1 MDSEKKKSLL
11 LETSKYMVQV
21 SHCCFI
27 LFLFYFIYLFILAT
41 LQSRWDRSS
50 PIQDPTRA
58 PELEMQI
65 RNHWSAVEPQPRLLY
80 KWQFG
85 DQSSLL
91 RYLPNLPGS
100 KFWLLKERSG
110 GP

>member
-1 MDSEKKKSLL
+1 MDSEKKKSIIGNFQIHGPSQSLL
-11 LETSKYMVQV
+11 FYSI
-21 SHCCFI
+21 FI
-27 LFLFYFIYLFILAT
+27 LFIYLFILAT

-50 PIQDPTRA
+50 PIRDPTRA